1 MGSTS
6 CSKGG
11 SKEYYL
17 NFIGNK
23 KDFKDEAMFNLFDT
37 DYINLD
43 LLPYNYY
50 PIHNKD
56 NYKRIISESTYGIDS
71 GAENDANNSKI
82 IKNIRNE
89 IEVNY
94 KKLENPGNHYNK
106 YLITPITITIIL
118 IWVFVFLF
126 VLKYIHYNY
135 NILYI
140 YLVSIII
147 ILLLIFG
154 SLWFLYVNSQLL

>member
-1 MGSTS
+1 MGSTG
-6 CSKGG
+6 CSKGA

-17 NFIGNK
+17 NYIGNK
-23 KDFKDEAMFNLFDT
+23 KDFKDEAMFNIFDT

-50 PIHNKD
+50 PIYNKN
-56 NYKRIISESTYGIDS
+56 NYYEIVYNSSYGIASDRK
-71 GAENDANNSKI
+71 ANINSQKI

-118 IWVFVFLF
+118 IWIFVMLF
-126 VLKYIHYNY
+126 ILKYIHYNY

-140 YLVSIII
+140 YLVSTIII
-147 ILLLIFG
+147 FLLIFG

>member
-1 MGSTS
+1 MTS
-6 CSKGG
+6 SN
-11 SKEYYL
+11 YYL

-23 KDFKDEAMFNLFDT
+23 NDFKDEAIFNFFDT

-43 LLPYNYY
+43 ILPYNYY
-50 PIHNKD
+50 PIDNKD
-56 NYKRIISESTYGIDS
+56 YYSKILTESTYGIPKPSKDS
-71 GAENDANNSKI
+71 GDNPRI
-82 IKNIRNE
+82 IRNIKNE

-94 KKLENPGNHYNK
+94 KMIDNPSNQYNK

-118 IWVFVFLF
+118 IWIFIILF
-126 VLKYIHYNY
+126 ILKYIHYNY
-135 NILYI
+135 NIFYI
-140 YLVSIII
+140 YLVSTII

>member
-1 MGSTS
+1 MASTV
-6 CSKGG
+6 CSKGA

-23 KDFKDEAMFNLFDT
+23 KDFKDEAMFNIFDT

-50 PIHNKD
+50 PIHNKE
-56 NYKRIISESTYGIDS
+56 NYKKIISESNYGIS
-71 GAENDANNSKI
+71 SSSVSNPVYSKI
-82 IKNIRNE
+82 IENIRNE
-89 IEVNY
+89 IEVSY

-140 YLVSIII
+140 YLVSTII

>member
-11 SKEYYL
+11 SNEYYL

-50 PIHNKD
+50 PIHNK
-56 NYKRIISESTYGIDS
+56 
-71 GAENDANNSKI
+71 ENLSKQELHFFRSYI
-82 IKNIRNE
+82 LNLFS
-89 IEVNY
+89 IEN
-94 KKLENPGNHYNK
+94 
-106 YLITPITITIIL
+106 
-118 IWVFVFLF
+118 
-126 VLKYIHYNY
+126 
-135 NILYI
+135 
-140 YLVSIII
+140 
-147 ILLLIFG
+147 
-154 SLWFLYVNSQLL
+154 

>member
-1 MGSTS
+1 MSVS
-6 CSKGG
+6 SF
-11 SKEYYL
+11 SPDYYL

-23 KDFKDEAMFNLFDT
+23 NDFKDEAIFNFFDT

-43 LLPYNYY
+43 ILPYNYY
-50 PIHNKD
+50 PVDNKD
-56 NYKRIISESTYGIDS
+56 LYKKIITDSTYGIL
-71 GAENDANNSKI
+71 EANKNTGNNPTI
-82 IKNIRNE
+82 IKNIRTE

-94 KKLENPGNHYNK
+94 KKLDNPSNQYNK

-118 IWVFVFLF
+118 IWIFIILF
-126 VLKYIHYNY
+126 ILKYIHYNY
-135 NILYI
+135 NIFYI
-140 YLVSIII
+140 YLVSTII

>member
-1 MGSTS
+1 MVSIG
-6 CSKGG
+6 CSKGA
-11 SKEYYL
+11 SREYYL

-23 KDFKDEAMFNLFDT
+23 KDFKDEAMFNIFDT

-50 PIHNKD
+50 PIYNKY
-56 NYKRIISESTYGIDS
+56 NYDEILKSNYGIS
-71 GAENDANNSKI
+71 DANKNTPPYPNY

-118 IWVFVFLF
+118 IWIFVMLF
-126 VLKYIHYNY
+126 ILKYIHYNY
-135 NILYI
+135 NIFYI
-140 YLVSIII
+140 YLVSTII

>member
-1 MGSTS
+1 MTDTN
-6 CSKGG
+6 CPNGG
-11 SKEYYL
+11 SNEYYL

-23 KDFKDEAMFNLFDT
+23 NDFKDEAMFNIFDT

-50 PIHNKD
+50 PIDNKD
-56 NYKRIISESTYGIDS
+56 NYKKILSDSIYGIS
-71 GAENDANNSKI
+71 QANSATGAYPNY
-82 IKNIRNE
+82 IKDIRNE
-89 IEVNY
+89 IEVTY
-94 KKLENPGNHYNK
+94 KKLDNPSNQYNK

-118 IWVFVFLF
+118 IWIFVMLF
-126 VLKYIHYNY
+126 ILKYIHYNY
-135 NILYI
+135 NIFYI
-140 YLVSIII
+140 YLVSTII

>member
-1 MGSTS
+1 MTSSTCENGSND
-6 CSKGG
+6 
-11 SKEYYL
+11 YYL

-23 KDFKDEAMFNLFDT
+23 NDFKDEAIFNIFDT
-37 DYINLD
+37 NYINLD
-43 LLPYNYY
+43 ILPYNYY
-50 PIHNKD
+50 PIDNKT
-56 NYKRIISESTYGIDS
+56 NYNKIISDSTYGIAS
-71 GAENDANNSKI
+71 GAASDPNNSKI
-82 IKNIRNE
+82 IKDIRNE

-94 KKLENPGNHYNK
+94 KKMDNPSNQYNK

-118 IWVFVFLF
+118 IWIFVILF
-126 VLKYIHYNY
+126 ILKYIHYNY